1 MLIPAGWRKMTREPM
16 ALHWPKCHGGGGGEK
31 DGDKMLICNLN

>member
-16 ALHWPKCHGGGGGEK
+16 ALNWPKCHGGGEK